1 MKEYEHS
8 FKVKSIL
15 SYLEYCKQNG
25 YTEFDV
31 VTQNRVVYENS
42 NSDHIIARITTETV
56 GEGKERIVFDC
67 KNVGSKRK
75 DLNIS
80 SESIP
85 MELTEETKK
94 IVLSMLE
101 VLEFYVAADNLRTRY
116 IFKKE
121 GVTFEIDDYIRPQTQ
136 VVAIEGKEEAVEKV
150 YSDILS
156 KINNIIK

>member
-15 SYLEYCKQNG
+15 PYLEYCKQNG
-25 YTEFDV
+25 YTEFDA

-56 GEGKERIVFDC
+56 GGKERIVFDC

>member
-8 FKVKSIL
+8 FKVESIL
-15 SYLEYCKQNG
+15 PYLEYCKEKG
-25 YTEFDV
+25 YTELDS

-56 GEGKERIVFDC
+56 GGKERTVFDC

-101 VLEFYVAADNLRTRY
+101 VLEFHVAADNLRTRY
-116 IFKKE
+116 IFIKE
-121 GVTFEIDDYIRPQTQ
+121 GVTFEIDDYKRPQTQ

-150 YSDILS
+150 YKEILS

>member
-8 FKVKSIL
+8 FKVESIL
-15 SYLEYCKQNG
+15 PYLEYCKEKG
-25 YTEFDV
+25 YIELDS

-42 NSDHIIARITTETV
+42 NRDHIIARITTETV
-56 GEGKERIVFDC
+56 GGKERTVFDC

-94 IVLSMLE
+94 IVLSILE

-116 IFKKE
+116 IFIKE
-121 GVTFEIDDYIRPQTQ
+121 GVTFEIDDYKRPQTQ

-150 YSDILS
+150 YKEILS

>member
-8 FKVKSIL
+8 FKVESIL
-15 SYLEYCKQNG
+15 TYLEYCKEKG
-25 YTEFDV
+25 YTELDS

-56 GEGKERIVFDC
+56 GGKERTVFDC

-116 IFKKE
+116 IFIKE
-121 GVTFEIDDYIRPQTQ
+121 GVTFEIDDYKRPQTQ

-150 YSDILS
+150 YKEILS

>member
-8 FKVKSIL
+8 FKVESIL
-15 SYLEYCKQNG
+15 PYLEYCKEKG
-25 YTEFDV
+25 YTELDS

-56 GEGKERIVFDC
+56 GGKERTVFDC

-116 IFKKE
+116 IFIKE
-121 GVTFEIDDYIRPQTQ
+121 GVTFEIDDYKRPQTQ

-150 YSDILS
+150 YKEILS

>member
-8 FKVKSIL
+8 FKVESIL
-15 SYLEYCKQNG
+15 PYLEYCKEKG
-25 YTEFDV
+25 YIELDS

-56 GEGKERIVFDC
+56 GGKERTVFDC

-94 IVLSMLE
+94 IVLSILE

-116 IFKKE
+116 IFIKE
-121 GVTFEIDDYIRPQTQ
+121 GVTFEIDDYKRPQTQ

-150 YSDILS
+150 YKEILS

>member
-8 FKVKSIL
+8 FKVESIL
-15 SYLEYCKQNG
+15 PYLEYCKEKG
-25 YTEFDV
+25 YTELDS

-56 GEGKERIVFDC
+56 GGKEITVFDC

-116 IFKKE
+116 IFIKE
-121 GVTFEIDDYIRPQTQ
+121 GVTFEIDDYKRPQTQ

-150 YSDILS
+150 YKEILS

>member
-8 FKVKSIL
+8 FKVESIL
-15 SYLEYCKQNG
+15 PYLEYCKEKG
-25 YTEFDV
+25 YTELDS

-42 NSDHIIARITTETV
+42 NSDHIITRITTETV
-56 GEGKERIVFDC
+56 GGKERTVFDC

-116 IFKKE
+116 IFIKE
-121 GVTFEIDDYIRPQTQ
+121 GVTFEIDDYKRPQTQ

-150 YSDILS
+150 YKEILS

>member
-15 SYLEYCKQNG
+15 PYLEYCKQNG
-25 YTEFDV
+25 YTEFDA

-56 GEGKERIVFDC
+56 GGKERTVFDC

-116 IFKKE
+116 IFIKE
-121 GVTFEIDDYIRPQTQ
+121 GVTFEIDDYKRPQTQ

>member
-8 FKVKSIL
+8 FKVESIL
-15 SYLEYCKQNG
+15 PYLEYCKEKG
-25 YTEFDV
+25 YTELDS

-56 GEGKERIVFDC
+56 GGKERTVFDC

-85 MELTEETKK
+85 MELAEETKK

-116 IFKKE
+116 IFIKE
-121 GVTFEIDDYIRPQTQ
+121 GVTFEIDDYKRPQTQ

-150 YSDILS
+150 YKEILS

>member
-8 FKVKSIL
+8 FKVESIL
-15 SYLEYCKQNG
+15 PYLEYCKEKG
-25 YTEFDV
+25 YIELDS

-56 GEGKERIVFDC
+56 GGKERTVFDC

-85 MELTEETKK
+85 MELAEETKK

-116 IFKKE
+116 IFIKE
-121 GVTFEIDDYIRPQTQ
+121 GVTFEIDDYKRPQTQ

-150 YSDILS
+150 YKEILS

>member
-15 SYLEYCKQNG
+15 PYLEYCKQNG

-56 GEGKERIVFDC
+56 GGKERIVFDC

>member
-8 FKVKSIL
+8 FKVESIL
-15 SYLEYCKQNG
+15 PYLEYCKEKG
-25 YTEFDV
+25 YIELDS

-56 GEGKERIVFDC
+56 GGKERTVFDC

-80 SESIP
+80 NESIP

-116 IFKKE
+116 TFKKE
-121 GVTFEIDDYIRPQTQ
+121 GVTFEIDEYIRPQNQ